1 MERTY
6 VMLKP
11 DAYERGLMGEVI
23 KRIEAKGYKIMR
35 MELGMVSDEQVTEHY
50 GHLKNDSYPKE
61 AFEEV
66 RSYIKRGPVVKM
78 IIEGPNVITGIRRM
92 IGPTKEEKQVAGE
105 LRFELCCSTQ
115 ENLIHASDSI
125 ETAEIEIQRFFG

>member
-11 DAYERGLMGEVI
+11 DAYERGLIGEVI
-23 KRIEAKGYKIMR
+23 KRIENKGYKILK
-35 MELGMVSDEQVTEHY
+35 MEMDMVSDEQVVDHY

-66 RSYIKRGPVVKM
+66 RDYIKRGPVVKM
-78 IIEGPNVITGIRRM
+78 IVEGYNVITGMRRM
-92 IGPTKEEKQVAGE
+92 MGPTKEEKQVAGE

-115 ENLIHASDSI
+115 NNLIHSSDSA
-125 ETAEIEIQRFFG
+125 ETAEEEIKRFFG